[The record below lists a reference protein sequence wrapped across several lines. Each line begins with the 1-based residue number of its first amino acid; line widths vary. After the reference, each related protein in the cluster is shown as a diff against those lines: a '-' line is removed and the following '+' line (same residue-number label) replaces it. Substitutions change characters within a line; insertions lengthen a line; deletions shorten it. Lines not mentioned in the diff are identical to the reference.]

1 MENGAVRTILA
12 DRGLPTPP
20 CLFRCARFHP
30 ALLPALITAL
40 FVTALTSSAQV
51 PPVVRTAEQQRI
63 ETIARASR
71 AAVCIVLGEG
81 EAGSGVLISPDGY
94 GLTNFHVIA
103 SALSTRR
110 AFGGLSD
117 GKRYPLEV
125 LGVDPTGDMAAFRMT
140 GMDRFDSAELGDSDA
155 VSVGDE
161 VFAAGNPF
169 MLAEDGT
176 PTISAGI
183 VSGVHRYQYGQ
194 DARSLVYADCIQVDA
209 SINPGNSGGP
219 LFDASGRLIGINGR
233 ASFERRGRVNVGLA
247 YAISINQ
254 VKRFIPGLKAGL
266 LVEHGSLGATAVDA
280 GYRQVV
286 FDKVAERAA
295 AATAGIRPGDRLMAF
310 AGQPIRDANHFT
322 SLLGSYPAGWP
333 VRVTW
338 EREGRPLSRIIE
350 LDPLTVRL
358 PDELKRSLRTDVT
371 VTRKAAE
378 LVTTAPAPPSKPA
391 APNALSPAITSA
403 VRSTVKLYGG
413 RIGAAVGYG
422 SGVIVSPQGDVLTTL
437 SILIEGTDLQ
447 AVTPD
452 GHAYPCTVTHRDHY
466 RQLALLR
473 MSRKSRNMDTAAPLR
488 EQMAPPMWEPLKMA
502 GTAAVQ
508 PGDWILAVG
517 NPCKVADGAEAV
529 SVTRG
534 ILAGR
539 TRLDAMQGS
548 EAFPY
553 RGDVLLL
560 DAMTSNP
567 GSPGSAV
574 VDLDGH
580 WVGLVGEVVTSRLTN
595 TEVNYAYPL
604 EEIRGVLRDAATAG
618 KPLSQPQPVASR
630 PSLASEKPGYHGIR
644 LSTIAYHRQ
653 LPFVK
658 SVAQGSP
665 AEAAGVRADDL
676 IISANRVA
684 VPQGRVFQE
693 LCERLH
699 PGDELAL
706 IIKRGEELVPIRFL
720 LAEVPP

>member
-1 MENGAVRTILA
+1 MGNGKSRKVVA
-12 DRGLPTPP
+12 DRDVA
-20 CLFRCARFHP
+20 FSRFSARRFPSHLI
-30 ALLPALITAL
+30 LLPLVLLAFA
-40 FVTALTSSAQV
+40 FVHPPVSAEV
-51 PPVVRTAEQQRI
+51 SPVVRAAEQRRI

-71 AAVCIVLGEG
+71 SAVCIFLDEG
-81 EAGSGVLISPDGY
+81 EAGSGVVICPDGY

-103 SALSTRR
+103 GTLKTRR

-117 GKRYPLEV
+117 GKQYPLEV
-125 LGVDPTGDMAAFRMT
+125 LGIDPTGDMAMFRLT
-140 GMDRFDSAELGDSDA
+140 GKERFECAEFGDSEA
-155 VSVGDE
+155 VRVGDE

-169 MLAEDGT
+169 MLAEDST
-176 PTISAGI
+176 PTITAGI

-219 LFDASGRLIGINGR
+219 LFDAAGRLIGINGR

-254 VKRFIPGLKAGL
+254 FKRFIPGLKAGL

-286 FDKVAERAA
+286 FDRVMDRAA
-295 AATAGIRPGDRLMAF
+295 AAAAGIKPGDRLVGF
-310 AGQPIRDANHFT
+310 ADHKIRDANHFT

-333 VRVTW
+333 VSITW
-338 EREGRPLSRIIE
+338 QHEGRLTSRVIE
-350 LDPLTVRL
+350 LDPLTVRI
-358 PDELKRSLRTDVT
+358 PDELKGAYRVDVS
-371 VTRKAAE
+371 VTRAAAE
-378 LVTTAPAPPSKPA
+378 SLSAAPASPS
-391 APNALSPAITSA
+391 APVEANVLAPAIESA
-403 VRSTVKLYGG
+403 IRSTVKLYGG
-413 RIGAAVGYG
+413 RLGSAVGYG

-437 SILIEGTDLQ
+437 SVLVEGSELR
-447 AVTPD
+447 AVTHD
-452 GHAYPCTVTHRDHY
+452 GHAYPCLVICRDEY

-473 MSRKSRNMDTAAPLR
+473 MRRKSENADTAAPLR
-488 EQMAPPMWEPLKMA
+488 DQMTPPRWEPLPMA
-502 GTAAVQ
+502 DPTAAQ

-534 ILAGR
+534 ILSGR
-539 TRLDAMQGS
+539 TRLDAVQGS

-560 DAMTSNP
+560 DTVTSNP

-580 WVGLVGEVVTSRLTN
+580 WVGVVGEVVASQLTN
-595 TEVNYAYPL
+595 TELSYAYPV
-604 EEIRGVLRDAATAG
+604 EEIKAFLRDAAVDEA
-618 KPLSQPQPVASR
+618 ASR
-630 PSLASEKPGYHGIR
+630 PRAAASRPVSRSAKPGYHGIR

-658 SVAQGSP
+658 SVADGSP
-665 AEAAGVRADDL
+665 AKAAGVRADDL
-676 IISANRVA
+676 IISANRTA
-684 VPQGRVFQE
+684 VPQGRVFTE
-693 LCERLH
+693 LCERLL
-699 PGDELAL
+699 PGEELSL
-706 IIKRGEELVPIRFL
+706 IVKRGEELIPVRFVL
-720 LAEVPP
+720 TEDPE